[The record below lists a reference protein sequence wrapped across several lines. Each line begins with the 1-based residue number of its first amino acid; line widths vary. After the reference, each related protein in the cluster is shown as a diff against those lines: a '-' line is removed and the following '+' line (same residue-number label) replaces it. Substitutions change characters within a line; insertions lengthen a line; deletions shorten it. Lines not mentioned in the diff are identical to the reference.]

1 MEGRAARRS
10 HLLAALVSVPVP
22 RIHAIVITTMAGEL
36 EEVAQRLQDVTVRD
50 VDDQKVNLLRR
61 VSSEH
66 GRSFG
71 VVVFLRHFG

>member
-22 RIHAIVITTMAGEL
+22 RIHAIVITMAGEL